1 MKHKYTMRLLV
12 FSVILLFPFFGA
24 AQVEDSLKL
33 EPYFAEAER
42 RIAAYDFDGALKQ
55 LSTCY
60 IKRPG
65 HIPYLL
71 RIGYCHTQLGRYPD
85 AKLFYSEA
93 LKLDSLHTTALS
105 ALGSIYERERNYR
118 KAQSCFTQLTQI
130 VSTNSYYYKKSANIA
145 LHQGDALHAL
155 QQFIQAHTCNPTD
168 LEVITRLSTIYLAM
182 DELNYAEEIVKKGI
196 QLDARNIPLLQA
208 KARLHHKRKDHNL
221 VASTIEGI
229 MIQGDT
235 SEYYQMMLGVA
246 YLHLDSLELSLAH
259 LQAIVDR
266 EEDTEHTHHYL
277 GLVHRKLGNPEQSQ
291 AHFEQAIDKGISP
304 KIGLYFNNLGNLA
317 EQQGDL
323 RTAIDHYRSAIS
335 YGAPVETHF
344 FLARASDHYFKD
356 KSIALRHYQ
365 DYRGTCHKEFQAYT
379 EQRIG
384 QLKEII
390 HFQQ

>member
-1 MKHKYTMRLLV
+1 MKLLA
-12 FSVILLFPFFGA
+12 FLAILLFPIFGT
-24 AQVEDSLKL
+24 AQVEDSLQL
-33 EPYFAEAER
+33 EQYFAEAER
-42 RIAAYDFDGALKQ
+42 RIAAYDFDGALRQ

-60 IKRPG
+60 IRRPG

-85 AKLFYSEA
+85 AKLFYGEA

-105 ALGSIYERERNYR
+105 ALGSIYERERHYR
-118 KAQSCFTQLTQI
+118 KAQSYFTQLTQI
-130 VSTNSYYYKKSANIA
+130 DSTNSYYYKKSANIA
-145 LHQGDALHAL
+145 LHQGDAIHSL
-155 QQFIQAHTCNPTD
+155 QQFIKAHSLNPADT
-168 LEVITRLSTIYLAM
+168 EVITRLSTIYLAM
-182 DELNYAEEIVKKGI
+182 DELGFAAEMIEKGL

-208 KARLHHKRKDHNL
+208 KARLHHKQKAHEL
-221 VASTIEGI
+221 VAATIESI
-229 MIQGDT
+229 MVQGDT

-277 GLVHRKLGNPEQSQ
+277 GLVHRKLGNPERSQ

-304 KIGLYFNNLGNLA
+304 KTGTYFNDLGNLA

-344 FLARASDHYFKD
+344 FLARASDQYFKD

-365 DYRGTCHKEFQAYT
+365 DYLGTGHKEFQAYT

>member
-1 MKHKYTMRLLV
+1 MIKYIMKPLAFFL
-12 FSVILLFPFFGA
+12 ILLLPFLGS
-24 AQVEDSLKL
+24 AQVEDSLQLK
-33 EPYFAEAER
+33 PYFAEAER

-85 AKLFYSEA
+85 AKLFYGEA

-118 KAQSCFTQLTQI
+118 KAQSYFAQLTQI
-130 VSTNSYYYKKSANIA
+130 DSTNSYYYKKSANIA

-155 QQFIQAHTCNPTD
+155 QQFIQAHSYNPTD

-182 DELNYAEEIVKKGI
+182 GELGYAKEMVEKGLR
-196 QLDARNIPLLQA
+196 LD
-208 KARLHHKRKDHNL
+208 
-221 VASTIEGI
+221 
-229 MIQGDT
+229 
-235 SEYYQMMLGVA
+235 
-246 YLHLDSLELSLAH
+246 
-259 LQAIVDR
+259 
-266 EEDTEHTHHYL
+266 
-277 GLVHRKLGNPEQSQ
+277 
-291 AHFEQAIDKGISP
+291 
-304 KIGLYFNNLGNLA
+304 
-317 EQQGDL
+317 
-323 RTAIDHYRSAIS
+323 
-335 YGAPVETHF
+335 
-344 FLARASDHYFKD
+344 
-356 KSIALRHYQ
+356 
-365 DYRGTCHKEFQAYT
+365 QAYT